1 MTIQDTKTVRF
12 NVKDVKNAQAALE
25 AAQALVDLS
34 NKEPRQPRNK
44 RRTRR
49 KCVLMRF
56 YLRLPVQMD
65 LRAGAASI
73 HSTAVVAQRGLFRIL
88 LGNSDINNIAVT
100 NIDQKAAAPAPMAT

>member
-1 MTIQDTKTVRF
+1 
-12 NVKDVKNAQAALE
+12 
-25 AAQALVDLS
+25 
-34 NKEPRQPRNK
+34 
-44 RRTRR
+44 
-49 KCVLMRF
+49 
-56 YLRLPVQMD
+56 MD